1 MNEDYSPYRRWH
13 QPPSESESEPE
24 PVAYDQYHEEI
35 EALKQRVEALE
46 KASASPNLKH
56 GDFFV
61 SPFYLSKGS
70 REQSAE
76 EFTNSGKLA
85 SASTDVEVS
94 QLQNFGKRRRRKA
107 QK

>member
-1 MNEDYSPYRRWH
+1 MNEDYPLYRRWH
-13 QPPSESESEPE
+13 QPPPESDSEPE

-46 KASASPNLKH
+46 KASASPNLKKS
-56 GDFFV
+56 GDFLYASF
-61 SPFYLSKGS
+61 SPKGS

-85 SASTDVEVS
+85 SADANDVEVS
-94 QLQNFGKRRRRKA
+94 QLQNFGRRRKA

>member
-1 MNEDYSPYRRWH
+1 MNEDYPLYHRWH
-13 QPPSESESEPE
+13 QPPPESDSEPE
-24 PVAYDQYHEEI
+24 PVAFDQYHEEI

-46 KASASPNLKH
+46 KASASPNLKKS
-56 GDFFV
+56 GDFSV
-61 SPFYLSKGS
+61 SPFFLSKGS

-85 SASTDVEVS
+85 SASTGIKVS
-94 QLQNFGKRRRRKA
+94 QLQNFGRRRKA

>member
-1 MNEDYSPYRRWH
+1 MNEDYRHPKYK
-13 QPPSESESEPE
+13 
-24 PVAYDQYHEEI
+24 HELELV
-35 EALKQRVEALE
+35 EYEQFHELEERVEALE
-46 KASASPNLKH
+46 KASASPNLKKS
-56 GDFFV
+56 GDFFA

-85 SASTDVEVS
+85 SASIDVEVS
-94 QLQNFGKRRRRKA
+94 QLQNFGSRRRRKA